1 MLLPDVTTP
10 AAQGPAA
17 GARLVR
23 PSGFYFRGALSTKTA
38 QHAKDLLM
46 QKAYITPNVQA
57 ISFLL
62 LADA

>member
-1 MLLPDVTTP
+1 MLQHLLLK
-10 AAQGPAA
+10 AQQQEHSLSDRQG
-17 GARLVR
+17 
-23 PSGFYFRGALSTKTA
+23 SIFRGALSTKTA